1 MNPRTMWQLSRDR
14 LAAAVTALGF
24 SAQLAELMARQLGSP
39 NAIDRMTAYAAQAR
53 PDSEE
58 VLVDEMLAICAEI
71 AAWKEKKAGEEAQMT
86 INSML
91 YYGLTE
97 DGEDEEYDAYGPV
110 EI

>member
-1 MNPRTMWQLSRDR
+1 MNHQTVWRLSRDR

-24 SAQLAELMARQLGSP
+24 SAELAELMARQLGSP
-39 NAIDRMTAYAAQAR
+39 KAIDRMTAYVNQAR

-58 VLVDEMLAICAEI
+58 MLVDEMLSVCAEI
-71 AAWKEKKAGEEAQMT
+71 AAWKEKKAGEEAQIT